1 MYPRKIGNH
10 QNCAHIGQ
18 TKCTQHNNHS
28 HCNEQ
33 SPKRLAWRPTA
44 THIFFIVQFYFSFLS
59 LFQNL
64 RYVWDHGYTQ
74 SLQKSLR
81 QVVDDVVRG
90 RTARLHRVPT
100 VGHEASS
107 GHALPRSRRSS
118 AGDEMERSHRA
129 RLSRRVEDGVATHR
143 MHMWRTG
150 RSLVHFGMIW
160 LDAMTSHDN
169 HLLEITAIHA
179 DFCTIAIFLSIFF
192 ADDYFLG
199 KAIRSSID
207 CLQYWI

>member
-1 MYPRKIGNH
+1 MYPCKIGNH
-10 QNCAHIGQ
+10 RNCAHTGQ

-28 HCNEQ
+28 HCNE
-33 SPKRLAWRPTA
+33 SPNVSHDDLRSH
-44 THIFFIVQFYFSFLS
+44 THNLHSSQFYFGFLS
-59 LFQNL
+59 QFQNL
-64 RYVWDHGYTQ
+64 RYVWNHGYTQ

-100 VGHEASS
+100 VGNEASS

-118 AGDEMERSHRA
+118 AGDEMERGHRA
-129 RLSRRVEDGVATHR
+129 RLSRRMEDGVATHR
-143 MHMWRTG
+143 MYMWRTG

>member
-1 MYPRKIGNH
+1 MHR
-10 QNCAHIGQ
+10 
-18 TKCTQHNNHS
+18 TQQPQPPQWTVS
-28 HCNEQ
+28 Q
-33 SPKRLAWRPTA
+33 RLAWRPAA
-44 THIFFIVQFYFSFLS
+44 THIFFIVHRFILGFFL

-118 AGDEMERSHRA
+118 AGDEMRDWDRHPG
-129 RLSRRVEDGVATHR
+129 SRYTNPSD
-143 MHMWRTG
+143 
-150 RSLVHFGMIW
+150 HFGCIESW
-160 LDAMTSHDN
+160 QKHFNRQHFS
-169 HLLEITAIHA
+169 
-179 DFCTIAIFLSIFF
+179 IFLLMWNNI
-192 ADDYFLG
+192 YCKIKYLLPLLNRCTPT
-199 KAIRSSID
+199 I
-207 CLQYWI
+207 